1 MRRTSASPGP
11 VRARVVSGASL
22 RAMMGVSLILLS
34 GCLGYPDADERFD
47 DEIVITRHKE
57 GADFSEYKT
66 FAISSEVIVFE
77 EDDDDIDQDPLDQ
90 DLADQ
95 LIEATVEN
103 LKARGYDQVEKTE
116 DPDLGVTIS
125 IVNGKVTGY
134 YGGYWGSYWGYPYW
148 GYYYPYYYTY
158 SYDTA
163 TLLTDV
169 VDLKNAPPVPAPA
182 DPTDELDV
190 LWSGLVYGVLEDN
203 PAANLQDAL
212 EGIDQTFKQS
222 LYFQPPK

>member
-1 MRRTSASPGP
+1 MRRTSASPGL
-11 VRARVVSGASL
+11 VRVTRAIGGASL
-22 RAMMGVSLILLS
+22 RAMTGVSLILLS

-47 DEIVITRHKE
+47 DEIIITRYKD
-57 GADFSEYKT
+57 GTDFGEYKT
-66 FAISSEVIVFE
+66 FAISQEVIVFE
-77 EDDDDIDQDPLDQ
+77 EDDDELDKEPLDE
-90 DLADQ
+90 DLAKQ
-95 LIEATVEN
+95 LIEATVDN
-103 LKARGYDQVEKTE
+103 LEHHGYTKVDKTE

-134 YGGYWGSYWGYPYW
+134 YGGYWGSYWGYW

-158 SYDTA
+158 SYDTG

-169 VDLKNAPPVPAPA
+169 VDLKNAPPLEPMPI
-182 DPTDELDV
+182 DPGDDLQV

-203 PAANLQDAL
+203 PAENLQDAL

-222 LYFQPPK
+222 LYFQAAE

>member
-1 MRRTSASPGP
+1 MRRTSASPGL
-11 VRARVVSGASL
+11 VRVT
-22 RAMMGVSLILLS
+22 RALTGMSLILLS

-47 DEIVITRHKE
+47 DEIIVTRFKE
-57 GADFSEYKT
+57 GAKFEEYKT

-77 EDDDDIDQDPLDQ
+77 EDDDKLDKEPLDQ

-95 LIEATVEN
+95 LIEATVRN
-103 LKARGYDQVEKTE
+103 LE
-116 DPDLGVTIS
+116 DRHYVRVDKSESPDLGVTLS

-134 YGGYWGSYWGYPYW
+134 YGGYWGSYWGYW

-158 SYDTA
+158 SYDTG

-169 VDLKNAPPVPAPA
+169 VDLKNAPPPEPMPK
-182 DPTDELDV
+182 DPPDPSDEVEV

-212 EGIDQTFKQS
+212 QGIDQTFKQS
-222 LYFQPPK
+222 PYFQTAE